1 MDSYFKAA
9 ICDLDK
15 LLDEFEQNTDECECF
30 RTPQNLHDSKLP
42 SALDCSDAHPT
53 AELPEDPA
61 GCPALEESSLCA
73 PAGTSDV
80 LSFSPPKEKGVAGPD
95 LLSTVDKSNALNEIQ
110 ALSLGRR
117 SVPVCDLVSDTA
129 NLIPSVAA
137 PEGAQELRP
146 DEFPCSQGPAGCAV
160 SCVPIP
166 ACVTSSGCSRAASTQ
181 QRDGDSVLQDSG
193 HLTAE
198 QINNFTLKP
207 ESYAAGAVLG
217 LCDDQHRTE
226 PVKCNE
232 VLNHPEQTAALDT
245 ECVAVTSQSLNAHG
259 PKDEESCEKLPLE
272 QQDDSARSAA
282 SKEVY
287 GGNAVGKVD
296 PKDGSDADSMPL
308 DLPKI
313 HPLHNSSAAVP
324 GSCVLAGSS
333 CQVGAEVELEKKGT
347 EENIDSEE
355 HNSSEIPSSV
365 SSLCVSAK
373 DVQTS
378 LSCLSLP
385 VSMCG
390 SLVVTEE
397 KVNPL
402 PQTAVAEVISDTV
415 AVHAGECKTHLPG
428 GESTENSSWHEQE
441 DVAEISE
448 SIAEESRDGE
458 KCNTENV
465 IDDSD
470 SQQIKAFGSAF
481 LDLGAEPYGSG
492 VDTFY
497 DESMSSIVADFTVE
511 ENVIKSDILIS
522 DAELDDFLYGQSLQS
537 SVLKS
542 SDNDGNLVEADA
554 DEGSLTDL
562 NNLDFTE
569 VNEEFMQT
577 KLEEITSSNSNLEVS
592 VPDNEVEAAAEA
604 STSQSQ
610 GMTESGS
617 GALAS
622 DVCIKGARPKQ
633 LPDLSQGAAGQ
644 KQLSRTNVLE
654 RVNQEC
660 GSVSPEAALS
670 DTSVHVGSTD
680 PGEGSSEAGGNQTSE
695 STEPCK
701 APAALSWKQ
710 PLWVPDSEAPNC
722 MNCQAKFTFT
732 KRRHHCRACGKVFCG
747 SCCKRKCKLQY
758 MEKEARVCTGCYDD
772 INKAQAFERMMSPT
786 GPVPSSIVSSEH
798 SSAVPPVEEAQPL
811 GGASSPSPSALL
823 PISALKQ
830 PGPEGLCPRE
840 QKRVWFADGILPNG
854 EVADTAKLS
863 SGAKRSQESSPES
876 PDLPAMPT
884 VAPGAANP
892 EEDDVV
898 TDINEKLMEEI
909 DEMTR
914 MEELHVSVPS
924 AGAQQAAPAQS
935 EAAPS
940 YRFAPLGA
948 EERSPAAAEKSSPSA
963 VGQST
968 QAGPVSASSYRALCG
983 VENWVRREVSL
994 LPDGDQLPPLLLA
1007 LGENGKD
1014 LLVEEHPF
1022 RQKVTLLLEEGGSNP
1037 LTFILNANLLVN
1049 VKLITYS
1056 SEKCWWF
1063 STNGLHGLGQAEI
1076 VILLQRLP
1084 DEDVFP
1090 SEIFKLFLDI
1100 YKGAMK
1106 GRFIKNMENITFTEN
1121 FLSNKEHGG
1130 FLFVSP
1136 TFQKLDDQILPDNPF
1151 LFGIL
1156 IHKLEIPWAKVFPIR
1171 LMLRLGA
1178 EYGAYPAPVVSV
1190 RHRRPLFGD
1199 IGHTIMNLLVDLRNY
1214 KYTLHTIDNLFVH
1227 VEMGRSCIKIPRRK
1241 YNEVMRVLDSSNEHV
1256 ISIGASFNTEADS
1269 HLVCVQNKQGHYH
1282 TQAISATGQPRQV
1295 TGASFVVFNGALKTS
1310 LGLLAK
1316 SSIVEDGLMVQI
1328 TQETMESLR
1337 QALRDKKD
1345 FKITCGKV
1353 DAGAMKEYVDICWV
1367 ENEEK
1372 TNKGILSPVDGES
1385 MEGTRSEK
1393 APQYRGFKKEGKVM
1407 KCTEV
1412 YYFAKDHE
1420 RSSAVPH
1427 EFAKEIAIACS
1438 TALWP
1443 HLKTLKNNG
1452 MNKIGLRVS
1461 IDSDMVEYLAGSGGH
1476 LLPQSYLNDLDS
1488 ALIPVV
1494 HSGMSDPTALPLKI
1508 ELVFF
1513 IIEHLSG

>member
-9 ICDLDK
+9 VCDLDK

-30 RTPQNLHDSKLP
+30 RTPQNPYDSKL
-42 SALDCSDAHPT
+42 SSVLDCLEHADPRAGQ
-53 AELPEDPA
+53 PEDPVR
-61 GCPALEESSLCA
+61 CPAPEQSSLCA
-73 PAGTSDV
+73 SAGTVDV
-80 LSFSPPKEKGVAGPD
+80 LSYSPPREKGVAGPD
-95 LLSTVDKSNALNEIQ
+95 LLSTVDSGP
-110 ALSLGRR
+110 LSETQSLKLGRC
-117 SVPVCDLVSDTA
+117 SIPVCDLVSDTA
-129 NLIPSVAA
+129 NLMHSVAA
-137 PEGAQELRP
+137 AEGAQKLQP
-146 DEFPCSQGPAGCAV
+146 DHLQCSQAGCGV
-160 SCVPIP
+160 SCVPVP
-166 ACVTSSGCSRAASTQ
+166 ACVASPGCSGAASTKHS
-181 QRDGDSVLQDSG
+181 DGDSVLQDSG
-193 HLTAE
+193 HLTTE
-198 QINNFTLKP
+198 QSNNLALKS
-207 ESYAAGAVLG
+207 ECYTAGAVLG
-217 LCDDQHRTE
+217 LCDDPHRTE

-232 VLNHPEQTAALDT
+232 VLDHPEQTAALDT
-245 ECVAVTSQSLNAHG
+245 ECVTVAPQSWSAHS
-259 PKDEESCEKLPLE
+259 PKDEKACEKLPFAP
-272 QQDDSARSAA
+272 QDDSACSAA
-282 SKEVY
+282 STEVC

-296 PKDGSDADSMPL
+296 PNDGSHADSMPS
-308 DLPKI
+308 DLPKRQL
-313 HPLHNSSAAVP
+313 LHNSNAASP
-324 GSCVLAGSS
+324 GNGVLPGSS
-333 CQVGAEVELEKKGT
+333 CQIGAEAELENKGA
-347 EENIDSEE
+347 EDNVDSEE
-355 HNSSEIPSSV
+355 LNSSERVSSSEIVSSV
-365 SSLCVSAK
+365 SSSCMSAE

-402 PQTAVAEVISDTV
+402 PQNAVAEVISDTV
-415 AVHAGECKTHLPG
+415 AIHAGESKAHLPG
-428 GESTENSSWHEQE
+428 RESCESTNWHEQE
-441 DVAEISE
+441 DLAEIHE
-448 SIAEESRDGE
+448 GIAEKGSGGE
-458 KCNTENV
+458 KYSTENV
-465 IDDSD
+465 TDDGD
-470 SQQIKAFGSAF
+470 SQQIKAF
-481 LDLGAEPYGSG
+481 LDLGAEPYGVG

-497 DESMSSIVADFTVE
+497 DESMSSVMADFTVE

-542 SDNDGNLVEADA
+542 SDSDGNLMEADA
-554 DEGSLTDL
+554 DGGDLTDL
-562 NNLDFTE
+562 NNLVFME
-569 VNEEFMQT
+569 VSEELVQT
-577 KLEEITSSNSNLEVS
+577 KVEEIMSINSNLKAS
-592 VPDNEVEAAAEA
+592 VPDNEVEAAAKV
-604 STSQSQ
+604 SMSHGQ
-610 GMTESGS
+610 GVTESGS

-633 LPDLSQGAAGQ
+633 LLDLSQGAAGQ
-644 KQLSRTNVLE
+644 KQLNRTSEPE
-654 RVNQEC
+654 RENQES
-660 GSVSPEAALS
+660 GSVTAEAPLS
-670 DTSVHVGSTD
+670 GISVNSGNNSD
-680 PGEGSSEAGGNQTSE
+680 AGESSCEAGGNQTSE
-695 STEPCK
+695 NAGSRRTP
-701 APAALSWKQ
+701 PALSWKQ

-722 MNCQAKFTFT
+722 MSCQAKFTFT

-786 GPVPSSIVSSEH
+786 GPVPNSSVSSEH
-798 SSAVPPVEEAQPL
+798 SSAVPPVEEGQVPA
-811 GGASSPSPSALL
+811 GASSPSPSALL
-823 PISALKQ
+823 PTSALKQ

-863 SGAKRSQESSPES
+863 SGAKRSQDCSPVTPE
-876 PDLPAMPT
+876 LPQTPK
-884 VAPGAANP
+884 AANP
-892 EEDDVV
+892 EEDDLI
-898 TDINEKLMEEI
+898 TDVNQKLKEEI
-909 DEMTR
+909 DKIPR
-914 MEELHVSVPS
+914 MEELHPSVPS
-924 AGAQQAAPAQS
+924 DSTQQATPGQS
-935 EAAPS
+935 EVAPGYKS
-940 YRFAPLGA
+940 GG
-948 EERSPAAAEKSSPSA
+948 EECSPAAAEESSPSS
-963 VGQST
+963 VEQST
-968 QAGPVSASSYRALCG
+968 QGVPVTASSYRALCG
-983 VENWVRREVSL
+983 VENWVPREISL

-1007 LGENGKD
+1007 LGERGKD
-1014 LLVEEHPF
+1014 LLVEDHPF
-1022 RQKVTLLLEEGGSNP
+1022 HQKVTLLLGEGGPNP

-1056 SEKCWWF
+1056 SEKCWCF

-1100 YKGAMK
+1100 YKDAMK

-1121 FLSNKEHGG
+1121 FLSSKEHGG

-1151 LFGIL
+1151 LYGIL

-1178 EYGAYPAPVVSV
+1178 EYGAYPTPVVSV
-1190 RHRRPLFGD
+1190 RHRKPLFGD

-1214 KYTLHTIDNLFVH
+1214 QYTLHTIDNLFVH
-1227 VEMGRSCIKIPRRK
+1227 VEMGRSCIKIPLRK
-1241 YNEVMRVLDSSNEHV
+1241 YNEVMRVINSSNEYV

-1269 HLVCVQNKQGHYH
+1269 HLVCVQNKQGLYH
-1282 TQAISATGQPRQV
+1282 TQAISATGQPRKV

-1310 LGLLAK
+1310 SGFLAK

-1328 TQETMESLR
+1328 TRETMESLR

-1345 FKITCGKV
+1345 FKITCGKM
-1353 DAGAMKEYVDICWV
+1353 DAGDVKEYVDICWV

-1372 TNKGILSPVDGES
+1372 TNQGILSPVDGKS
-1385 MEGTRSEK
+1385 MEGTQSEK
-1393 APQYRGFKKEGKVM
+1393 APQYKDFEREGKVM

-1412 YYFAKDHE
+1412 YYFVKDHE
-1420 RSSAVPH
+1420 LSGAVAH
-1427 EFAKEIAIACS
+1427 QFAKEIAIACS
-1438 TALWP
+1438 TALCP

-1476 LLPQSYLNDLDS
+1476 LLPQNYLNDLDS
-1488 ALIPVV
+1488 ALIPVI
-1494 HSGMSDPTALPLKI
+1494 HGGMSDPAALPLKM

-1513 IIEHLSG
+1513 IIEHLL